1 MSILLT
7 GSNWVSCGDNHDTTN
22 NMTVTA
28 WIRRDST
35 GSRDEIISKESS
47 LGSGLG
53 WEFSV
58 LGSNVLEFG
67 TFNGSYPVAVGAT
80 TISANTTYFVVGI
93 RDGTTEHRVYV
104 NGVEDGSGGVPT
116 SVGANTSN
124 LLIGASPV
132 AGGREFGGYL
142 EDIRLYT
149 RVLSDN
155 EIQALSTAR
164 GSDHIVNGLQSRW
177 KLNHGSPGTSMNGIS
192 LRDVGIAGIHGSSV
206 ASPTHGTFEFF
217 LVRPR
222 ARRGRGA

>member
-1 MSILLT
+1 
-7 GSNWVSCGDNHDTTN
+7 
-22 NMTVTA
+22 MTVTA
-28 WIRRDST
+28 WVRRDST
-35 GSRDEIISKESS
+35 GTRDEIISKEGS
-47 LGSGLG
+47 LGSGSG

-58 LGSNVLEFG
+58 LSSNVLEFG
-67 TFNGSYPVAVGAT
+67 TFNGSYPVAAGAT
-80 TISANTTYFVVGI
+80 TISASTTYFVVGI

-116 SVGANTSN
+116 SVGTNTSD

-132 AGGREFGGYL
+132 DSGRPFGGYL

-155 EIQALSTAR
+155 EIQALFAAR

-177 KLNHGSPGTSMNGIS
+177 KLNHGSPGTSLSGIT
-192 LRDVGIAGIHGSSV
+192 LRDVGIAGVHGTPV
-206 ASPTHGTFEFF
+206 ASPTHGSFEFF

-222 ARRGRGA
+222 ARRGRGYADI